1 MKKRHSK
8 FKKIIFIL
16 IIIIIAYIIILNKQN
31 SKTITPIL
39 ENKTSTEENSDNN
52 IFERIIN
59 SEVLVPDQNATAKL
73 KDGYGE
79 FKIEDTTVEG
89 SINIENVYTIKEISG
104 EKNFFG
110 IASVS
115 PSGSGIFQYL
125 VWYKNSG
132 KETDSISSIFLGDRI
147 AIDKISTTQK
157 ENEIK
162 ITLET
167 RERKEDE
174 PMTEEPTVKITRIF
188 ETKNGTIVEITN

>member
-39 ENKTSTEENSDNN
+39 ENKTSTEENSDKN

-59 SEVLVPDQNATAKL
+59 SEVSVPDQNATAKL

-125 VWYKNSG
+125 VWYKNSR

-174 PMTEEPTVKITRIF
+174 PMTEEPTVKVTRTF
-188 ETKNGTIVEITN
+188 ETKNGIIVEITN